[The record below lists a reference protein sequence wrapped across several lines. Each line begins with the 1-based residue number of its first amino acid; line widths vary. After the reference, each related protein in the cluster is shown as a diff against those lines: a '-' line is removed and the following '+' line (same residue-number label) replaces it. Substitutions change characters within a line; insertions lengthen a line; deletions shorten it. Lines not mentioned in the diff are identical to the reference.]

1 MHVYVLPRLG
11 SDRLRII
18 ASIHI
23 AILQLA
29 GMFSK
34 KKKKKKQ
41 RKKEKNAA
49 LGGGY

>member
-34 KKKKKKQ
+34 KKKKKNREK
-41 RKKEKNAA
+41 RKKMQH
-49 LGGGY
+49 